1 MLTVLKRLLGQ
12 SDAVVSDA
20 LPARKLLT
28 LMRRYRPGLI
38 ASLRDQH
45 RELLGLFTDLEQA
58 SEQENASACRQALHR
73 FARMLEQHLAIE
85 NRELYGYLLSL
96 PGRAD
101 SDVMTR
107 TRMMATDMMHVGRI
121 LHRFVTAYSGPALTA
136 EQLAQLR
143 RDLPAIGEVLTHR
156 IHEEETVLYPL
167 YLPR

>member
-12 SDAVVSDA
+12 SDAGVSHA
-20 LPARKLLT
+20 LPGRKLLT
-28 LMRRYRPGLI
+28 LMRRYRPALI

-45 RELLGLFTDLEQA
+45 KELLALFTDLERA

-85 NRELYGYLLSL
+85 NRELYGYLLSHS
-96 PGRAD
+96 GHAD
-101 SDVMTR
+101 PDVTSR
-107 TRMMATDMMHVGRI
+107 IRMMSTDMMHVGRI
-121 LHRFVTAYSGPALTA
+121 LHRFVTAYSGPALTP

>member
-1 MLTVLKRLLGQ
+1 MLTVFKRLLGQ
-12 SDAVVSDA
+12 SDAGATHA
-20 LPARKLLT
+20 LPPGKLRSL
-28 LMRRYRPGLI
+28 LRRHRPGLI
-38 ASLRDQH
+38 ANLLDQH
-45 RELLGLFTDLEQA
+45 KELLALFSDLERA
-58 SEQENASACRQALHR
+58 AEKENASACRQALHR

-96 PGRAD
+96 RGRAD

-143 RDLPAIGEVLTHR
+143 RELPAIGEVLTHR